1 MDRTGEAV
9 VQAGDLRP
17 VGDRSHDGPVVQP
30 IHRLGD
36 DDERALVR
44 DEDAADQRALW
55 PAAHLA
61 IHDRQQVLILNAAEA
76 AATIPS
82 LAFTP

>member
-1 MDRTGEAV
+1 MV
-9 VQAGDLRP
+9 
-17 VGDRSHDGPVVQP
+17 
-30 IHRLGD
+30 RLYSPSIGSAMTTN
-36 DDERALVR
+36 EPSSGTRMPLISAR
-44 DEDAADQRALW
+44 LW